1 MSISYIH
8 CQCLQPC
15 VIPAKAG
22 SRGCVPRGLDAHL
35 RGHDVLLVPNVQNGH
50 PGASKGRVLHKGE
63 FMIKPRVVDRGDGP
77 KIEGTR
83 ITVYTVF
90 DYLRAGRTRD
100 WIAALLHLS
109 SDQVQAAMDYI
120 RDHDT
125 QVNAEYEAI
134 MTRIE
139 KGNPAQ
145 VEERLRAN
153 REKVKA
159 RLSRP
164 QTTSR

>member
-1 MSISYIH
+1 VN
-8 CQCLQPC
+8 Q
-15 VIPAKAG
+15 
-22 SRGCVPRGLDAHL
+22 
-35 RGHDVLLVPNVQNGH
+35 
-50 PGASKGRVLHKGE
+50 KGE
-63 FMIKPRVVDRGDGP
+63 FVTKPRVVDRGDGP

-83 ITVYTVF
+83 ITVYTVL

-109 SDQVQAAMDYI
+109 SDQVQAAMNYI
-120 RDHDT
+120 RDHDI
-125 QVNAEYEAI
+125 QVNAAYEAI
-134 MTRIE
+134 VARIE
-139 KGNPAQ
+139 KGNAAE

-159 RLSRP
+159 RLARL